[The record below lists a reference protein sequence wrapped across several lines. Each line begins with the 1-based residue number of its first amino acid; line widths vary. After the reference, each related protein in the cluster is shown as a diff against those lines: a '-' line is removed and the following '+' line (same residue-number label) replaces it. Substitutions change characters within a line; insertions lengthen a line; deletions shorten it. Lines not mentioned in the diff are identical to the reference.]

1 VSIWLD
7 TLSRDLLAD
16 DAERMLAAAAAGG
29 VDLAAVT
36 AGLEREG
43 VSPFCDSYHR
53 LLACIEHKLTA
64 VGARP

>member
-1 VSIWLD
+1 MSIWLD

-36 AGLEREG
+36 AG
-43 VSPFCDSYHR
+43 
-53 LLACIEHKLTA
+53 
-64 VGARP
+64 GARP